1 MVEVGFKF
9 FKGAETLR
17 MYTVDSDGRKYHL
30 KDYNCIVT
38 PGDVGR
44 AVKDYMM
51 EIEKDA

>member
-1 MVEVGFKF
+1 MTEVGFKF

-17 MYTVDSDGRKYHL
+17 IYTVDDNDKKKHL

-38 PGDVGR
+38 AGDVGR

-51 EIEKDA
+51 EIENE